1 MKLHPSNYYSN
12 TSLSEF
18 QLLADESCSPP
29 KEQARVDS
37 GSQLSWRTRREDFSA
52 NLLGNFSH
60 RIESKTALFDIFV
73 WGFVCG
79 FAKKKKH
86 WGDESTVSVQWS
98 DESHWSHY
106 LLRNIWWLGAQELI
120 QMHTYLMSI
129 DVQNV
134 QVLGRR

>member
-37 GSQLSWRTRREDFSA
+37 GSQLSWSTRREDFSA

-60 RIESKTALFDIFV
+60 RIESKTALFDIFI

-79 FAKKKKH
+79 FAKKNNTGVMSLLFLYNGVMKAT
-86 WGDESTVSVQWS
+86 GPTTYSVSSEW
-98 DESHWSHY
+98 
-106 LLRNIWWLGAQELI
+106 
-120 QMHTYLMSI
+120 
-129 DVQNV
+129 
-134 QVLGRR
+134 